1 MTMESKIIQSA
12 TDAIIPVM
20 ESGIIL
26 AGQYTK
32 MSGRNT
38 MTAMDMKYAIRF
50 CARNVLGKELGTLFP
65 EIYEENSD
73 SDDDIE
79 IETVDDDEDPFIR
92 YQGDDEL
99 MNRVNECY
107 DTWDEWEPQSPLE
120 MIVKSSADNIA

>member
-1 MTMESKIIQSA
+1 MESKIIESA
-12 TDAIIPVM
+12 TAAIIPVM

-65 EIYEENSD
+65 EIYEEISD

>member
-1 MTMESKIIQSA
+1 MESKIIESA
-12 TDAIIPVM
+12 TAAIIPVM